1 MTIRPTYFDDEAH
14 SSVQKDINKW
24 PITKLSAEK
33 DQFIQDVVESSLLD
47 LKANSEGLADL
58 KRILEK
64 TYYLENIRINKH
76 KWKVDPKDDSE
87 FWSGIKRKL
96 TDVSSS
102 EDESAVQQTHQML
115 KDIAERYAEEIFSS
129 FKIST
134 YRFAERLLPVAFKR
148 LLNTASARN
157 LARLYSNERK
167 INDSINFAGNIDLI
181 RKLSE
186 KGTIILTPTHFSN
199 LDSILIG
206 WGVHSIGLPPMLY
219 GAGLNL
225 FNSRILGFYMRR
237 MGAYKL
243 DRRKKNPIYLQVLK
257 YYSQRSIER
266 GCHTLFFPGGTRSR
280 TGAIE
285 TRLKKGLLGTV
296 VKAQLEN
303 CKKNPKDPKKIF
315 ILPLTTSYHFVLE
328 ARTLIDQHLKAT
340 GRERY
345 LIRKDDEWLSLRSIG
360 SFLWNFFS
368 ISSEIDLSF
377 GDPIDI
383 FGNRVDEDGN
393 SYDKHDKQLNVTDYY
408 THNGEITDDNQRDQV
423 YTDLVSNNIIDL
435 LHKYNIVY
443 SSHLLAFI
451 AFELIKKQHSDIDI
465 YNILRLNPEVI
476 NISYK
481 TFIHSILSVMERLRT
496 MVSEKKIL
504 LAPHL
509 EKSVDEIIHHGMEN
523 LGAYHNKQPLTYVPN
538 ESIGTEHLNLLYF
551 YHNRLEGYGL
561 EEYV

>member
-1 MTIRPTYFDDEAH
+1 MTTLPKYFDDDEQSA
-14 SSVQKDINKW
+14 VQADISKW
-24 PITKLSAEK
+24 PITKLSADK
-33 DQFIQDVVESSLLD
+33 DAFIKDVIESSLLEIKQGASS
-47 LKANSEGLADL
+47 LEDL
-58 KRILEK
+58 KRTLEK

-87 FWSGIKRKL
+87 FWSGIKKQL
-96 TDVSSS
+96 TELSNQD
-102 EDESAVQQTHQML
+102 DEYATQHIHQMYYN
-115 KDIAERYAEEIFSS
+115 IAERYAEEIFST

-134 YRFAERLLPVAFKR
+134 YRFAEKLLPIAFKR

-157 LARLYSNERK
+157 FARLYSNERK
-167 INDSINFAGNIDLI
+167 INDKINFAGNIDLI

-225 FNSRILGFYMRR
+225 FNSRVLGFYMRR

-280 TGAIE
+280 NGSIE
-285 TRLKKGLLGTV
+285 TKLKKGLLGTV

-315 ILPLTTSYHFVLE
+315 ILPLSVSYHFVLE
-328 ARTLIDQHLKAT
+328 ARSLIDQHLKRT

-345 LIRKDDEWLSLRSIG
+345 FIRKDDEWLSMRSIV

-393 SYDKHDKQLNVTDYY
+393 SYDKYDRLINVSDYY
-408 THNGEITDDNQRDQV
+408 KQSDTIVEDNQRDQV
-423 YTDLVSNNIIDL
+423 YTNLVADNIVGL

-451 AFELIKKQHSDIDI
+451 AFELIKKQHSHIDI
-465 YNILRLNPEVI
+465 YDILRLDPKEI
-476 NISYK
+476 NLSYK
-481 TFIHSILSVMERLRT
+481 EFIHSILSVMDRMKVL
-496 MVSEKKIL
+496 VSEGKIL
-504 LAPHL
+504 IAPHL
-509 EKSVDEIIHHGMEN
+509 DKSVDEIIKHGVEN
-523 LGAYHNKQPLTYVPN
+523 LGAYHNKQPLTYQEN
-538 ESIGTEHLNLLYF
+538 ESVGTEHLNLLYF
-551 YHNRLEGYGL
+551 YHNRLEGYEL
-561 EEYV
+561 EAYV

>member
-1 MTIRPTYFDDEAH
+1 MTTLPKYFDDDEQSA
-14 SSVQKDINKW
+14 VQADISKW
-24 PITKLSAEK
+24 PITKLSADK
-33 DQFIQDVVESSLLD
+33 DAFIKDVIESSLLEIKQGASS
-47 LKANSEGLADL
+47 LEDL
-58 KRILEK
+58 KRTLEK

-87 FWSGIKRKL
+87 FWSGIKKQL
-96 TDVSSS
+96 TELSNQD
-102 EDESAVQQTHQML
+102 DEYATQHIHQMYYN
-115 KDIAERYAEEIFSS
+115 IAERYAEEIFST

-134 YRFAERLLPVAFKR
+134 YRFAEKLLPIAFKR

-167 INDSINFAGNIDLI
+167 INDKINFAGNIDLI

-225 FNSRILGFYMRR
+225 FNSRVLGFYMRR

-280 TGAIE
+280 NGSIE
-285 TRLKKGLLGTV
+285 TKLKKGLLGTV

-315 ILPLTTSYHFVLE
+315 ILPLSVSYHFVLE
-328 ARTLIDQHLKAT
+328 ARSLIDQHLKRT

-345 LIRKDDEWLSLRSIG
+345 FIRKDDEWLSMRSIV

-393 SYDKHDKQLNVTDYY
+393 SYDKYDRLINVSDYY
-408 THNGEITDDNQRDQV
+408 KQSDTIVEDNQRDQV
-423 YTDLVSNNIIDL
+423 YTNLVADNIVDL

-451 AFELIKKQHSDIDI
+451 AFELIKKQHSHIDI
-465 YNILRLNPEVI
+465 YDILRLDPKEI

-481 TFIHSILSVMERLRT
+481 EFIHSILSVMDRMKVL
-496 MVSEKKIL
+496 VSEGKIL
-504 LAPHL
+504 IAPHL
-509 EKSVDEIIHHGMEN
+509 DKSVDEIIKHGVEN
-523 LGAYHNKQPLTYVPN
+523 LGAYHNKQPLTYQEN
-538 ESIGTEHLNLLYF
+538 ESVGTEHLNLLYF
-551 YHNRLEGYGL
+551 YHNRLEGYEL
-561 EEYV
+561 EAYV